1 MAEMGG
7 LPSFAKNERRY
18 KFVSSGVVKIVE
30 VIVISGRAYFEV
42 RETVDA
48 DFEVRSLHLAHAL

>member
-1 MAEMGG
+1 MGG
-7 LPSFAKNERRY
+7 FLAFAKDERRY
-18 KFVSSGVVKIVE
+18 EFVSSDVIEIVK

-48 DFEVRSLHLAHAL
+48 DFEVRSLHLARAL